1 MKKNN
6 KGFTLIELLAV
17 IVVLAIIMVI
27 ATQQIN
33 KTISRTRANSM
44 ISTLKMAAN
53 CVKTKQADGAIAAC
67 VTGKKCLEDV
77 VDYDTDDYTINVT
90 GDSSAW
96 KVTVTATSN
105 GEFAKADFNLVSGY
119 SKGNIG
125 KTHVD
130 IAKADGDKVPTI
142 SCYVDSNGNIV
153 GDTYSGA
160 KSAKE
165 WKQVIEKELKK
176 IKNK

>member
-33 KTISRTRANSM
+33 RTISRTRANSM

-53 CVKTKQADGAIAAC
+53 GVKTKQADGSIKAC
-67 VTGKKCLEDV
+67 DSGKCLEDV
-77 VDYDTDDYTINVT
+77 VDYDTNDYDIKVIASDGNT
-90 GDSSAW
+90 GW
-96 KVTVTATSN
+96 TVAVIAKAG
-105 GEFAKADFNLVSGY
+105 GEFEKADFTLIDDL
-119 SKGNIG
+119 KDGNIG

-130 IAKADGDKVPTI
+130 ISKASGSDMPTV
-142 SCYVDSNGNIV
+142 SCFIDNNGNI
-153 GDTYSGA
+153 
-160 KSAKE
+160 SATE
-165 WKQVIEKELKK
+165 
-176 IKNK
+176 

>member
-17 IVVLAIIMVI
+17 IVELAIIMVI

-53 CVKTKQADGAIAAC
+53 GVKTKQADGSIKAC
-67 VTGKKCLEDV
+67 SSGEKCLEDV

-90 GDSSAW
+90 GDFSAW
-96 KVTVTATSN
+96 KVTVTATSPAT
-105 GEFAKADFNLVSGY
+105 E
-119 SKGNIG
+119 
-125 KTHVD
+125 
-130 IAKADGDKVPTI
+130 
-142 SCYVDSNGNIV
+142 
-153 GDTYSGA
+153 
-160 KSAKE
+160 
-165 WKQVIEKELKK
+165 
-176 IKNK
+176 

>member
-53 CVKTKQADGAIAAC
+53 GVKTKQADGSIAAC

-77 VDYDTDDYTINVT
+77 VDYDTDDYTINVS

-96 KVTVTATSN
+96 KVTVTATSS
-105 GEFAKADFNLVSGY
+105 GEFEKADFNLVSGY
-119 SKGNIG
+119 SNGKFGPNDLITREQLAVILNNYCKYNYCEKYYGGKNIL
-125 KTHVD
+125 
-130 IAKADGDKVPTI
+130 AK
-142 SCYVDSNGNIV
+142 
-153 GDTYSGA
+153 
-160 KSAKE
+160 
-165 WKQVIEKELKK
+165 
-176 IKNK
+176 

>member
-33 KTISRTRANSM
+33 ETISRTRANSM

-53 CVKTKQADGAIAAC
+53 GVKTKQADGSIETC
-67 VTGKKCLEDV
+67 NSKDKCLGDV

-96 KVTVTATSN
+96 KVTVTATSG
-105 GEFAKADFNLVSGY
+105 GEFEKADFNLVSGY
-119 SKGNIG
+119 NNNGNIG

-130 IAKADGDKVPTI
+130 IDKVNGDKKPTI
-142 SCYVDSNGNIV
+142 SCYVDSNGNI
-153 GDTYSGA
+153 TATSPA
-160 KSAKE
+160 TE
-165 WKQVIEKELKK
+165 
-176 IKNK
+176 

>member
-53 CVKTKQADGAIAAC
+53 GVKTKQADGSIKTC
-67 VTGKKCLEDV
+67 SLGEKCLDDV
-77 VDYDTDDYTINVT
+77 VDYDTDDYTINVD

-96 KVTVTATSN
+96 KVTVTATSG
-105 GEFAKADFNLVSGY
+105 GEFEKADFNLVSGY
-119 SKGNIG
+119 SNGNIG

-130 IAKADGDKVPTI
+130 IDKAEGDKVPTI
-142 SCYVDSNGNIV
+142 SCYVDSNGNI
-153 GDTYSGA
+153 TA
-160 KSAKE
+160 TLPATE
-165 WKQVIEKELKK
+165 
-176 IKNK
+176 

>member
-1 MKKNN
+1 MQKANYYKRKKEKEGKKMKKNN

-53 CVKTKQADGAIAAC
+53 GVKTKQADGSIKAC
-67 VTGKKCLEDV
+67 SSGEKCLEDV
-77 VDYDTDDYTINVT
+77 VDYD
-90 GDSSAW
+90 
-96 KVTVTATSN
+96 
-105 GEFAKADFNLVSGY
+105 EFEKADFNLVSGY
-119 SKGNIG
+119 NSGNIG

-130 IAKADGDKVPTI
+130 IAKVNGDKMPTI
-142 SCYVDSNGNIV
+142 SCYVDSNGNI
-153 GDTYSGA
+153 TA
-160 KSAKE
+160 TKPATE
-165 WKQVIEKELKK
+165 
-176 IKNK
+176 

>member
-33 KTISRTRANSM
+33 ITISRTRANSM

-53 CVKTKQADGAIAAC
+53 GVKTKQADGTIETC
-67 VTGKKCLEDV
+67 NKCLGDV

-96 KVTVTATSN
+96 KVTVTATSG
-105 GEFAKADFNLVSGY
+105 GEFEKADFNLVSGY
-119 SKGNIG
+119 NNGNIG

-130 IAKADGDKVPTI
+130 IDKVNGDKKPTI
-142 SCYVDSNGNIV
+142 SCYVDSNGNI
-153 GDTYSGA
+153 TATSPA
-160 KSAKE
+160 TE
-165 WKQVIEKELKK
+165 
-176 IKNK
+176 

>member
-53 CVKTKQADGAIAAC
+53 GVKTKQADGSIAAC
-67 VTGKKCLEDV
+67 VPEKKCLEDV

-90 GDSSAW
+90 DESSAW
-96 KVTVTATSN
+96 KVTVTATSG
-105 GEFAKADFNLVSGY
+105 GEFEKADFNLVSGY
-119 SKGNIG
+119 NNNGNIG

-130 IAKADGDKVPTI
+130 IAKVNGKDKPTI
-142 SCYVDSNGNIV
+142 SCYVDSNGNI
-153 GDTYSGA
+153 TATSP
-160 KSAKE
+160 AKE
-165 WKQVIEKELKK
+165 
-176 IKNK
+176 

>member
-17 IVVLAIIMVI
+17 IVVLAIIMVL

-53 CVKTKQADGAIAAC
+53 GVKTKQADGSIAAC
-67 VTGKKCLEDV
+67 NSGKCLEDV
-77 VDYDTDDYTINVT
+77 VDYDTDDYTISVT

-96 KVTVTATSN
+96 KVTVTATSG
-105 GEFAKADFNLVSGY
+105 GEFERADFSLVDSATDN
-119 SKGNIG
+119 SDIG

-130 IAKADGDKVPTI
+130 IAKVNGDKMPTI
-142 SCYVDSNGNIV
+142 SCYVDSNGNITAT
-153 GDTYSGA
+153 GPTT
-160 KSAKE
+160 E
-165 WKQVIEKELKK
+165 
-176 IKNK
+176 

>member
-53 CVKTKQADGAIAAC
+53 GVKTKQADGSIAAC
-67 VTGKKCLEDV
+67 VQGKKCLEDV

-90 GDSSAW
+90 GNSSAW
-96 KVTVTATSN
+96 KVTVTATSG
-105 GEFAKADFNLVSGY
+105 GEFEKADFNLVSGY
-119 SKGNIG
+119 SNNGNIG

-130 IAKADGDKVPTI
+130 IAKVNGDKMPTI
-142 SCYVDSNGNIV
+142 SCYVDSNGNI
-153 GDTYSGA
+153 TATSPA
-160 KSAKE
+160 TE
-165 WKQVIEKELKK
+165 
-176 IKNK
+176 

>member
-53 CVKTKQADGAIAAC
+53 GVKTKQADGSIETC
-67 VTGKKCLEDV
+67 NSKDKCLGDV

-96 KVTVTATSN
+96 KVTVTATSG
-105 GEFAKADFNLVSGY
+105 GEFEKADFSLVSGY
-119 SKGNIG
+119 NNGNIG

-130 IAKADGDKVPTI
+130 IDKVNGDKKPTI
-142 SCYVDSNGNIV
+142 SCYVDSNGNI
-153 GDTYSGA
+153 TATSPA
-160 KSAKE
+160 TE
-165 WKQVIEKELKK
+165 
-176 IKNK
+176 

>member
-33 KTISRTRANSM
+33 QTISRTRANSM

-53 CVKTKQADGAIAAC
+53 GVKTKQADGSIAAC

-77 VDYDTDDYTINVT
+77 VDYDTDDYTINVS

-96 KVTVTATSN
+96 KVTVTATSR
-105 GEFAKADFNLVSGY
+105 GEFEKADFNLVSGY
-119 SKGNIG
+119 SNDNGNIG

-130 IAKADGDKVPTI
+130 IAKANGDDKPTI
-142 SCYVDSNGNIV
+142 SCYVDSNGNI
-153 GDTYSGA
+153 TATSPA
-160 KSAKE
+160 TE
-165 WKQVIEKELKK
+165 
-176 IKNK
+176 

>member
-27 ATQQIN
+27 ATQKIN
-33 KTISRTRANSM
+33 QTISRTRANSM

-53 CVKTKQADGAIAAC
+53 GVKTKQADGSIADC
-67 VTGKKCLEDV
+67 VPGKKCLGDV

-90 GDSSAW
+90 ADSSAW
-96 KVTVTATSN
+96 KVTVTATSG
-105 GEFAKADFNLVSGY
+105 GEFEKADFNLVSGDN
-119 SKGNIG
+119 SGNIG

-130 IAKADGDKVPTI
+130 IAKAEGDKVPTI
-142 SCYVDSNGNIV
+142 SCYVDSNGNI
-153 GDTYSGA
+153 TA
-160 KSAKE
+160 TKPATK
-165 WKQVIEKELKK
+165 
-176 IKNK
+176 

>member
-53 CVKTKQADGAIAAC
+53 GVKTKQADGSIETC
-67 VTGKKCLEDV
+67 NSKDKCLGDV

-96 KVTVTATSN
+96 KVTVTATSD
-105 GEFAKADFNLVSGY
+105 GEFERADFNLVDSATDN
-119 SKGNIG
+119 SDIG

-130 IAKADGDKVPTI
+130 VAKVNGDKMPTI
-142 SCYVDSNGNIV
+142 SCYVDSNGNI
-153 GDTYSGA
+153 TATSP
-160 KSAKE
+160 AKE
-165 WKQVIEKELKK
+165 
-176 IKNK
+176 

>member
-33 KTISRTRANSM
+33 QTISRTRANSM

-53 CVKTKQADGAIAAC
+53 GVKTKQADGSIAAC
-67 VTGKKCLEDV
+67 VEGKKCLEDV

-90 GDSSAW
+90 GNSSAW
-96 KVTVTATSN
+96 KVTVTATSG
-105 GEFAKADFNLVSGY
+105 GEFEKADFKLVSGY
-119 SKGNIG
+119 SNGNIG

-130 IAKADGDKVPTI
+130 IDKAEGDKVPTI
-142 SCYVDSNGNIV
+142 SCYVDSKGNI
-153 GDTYSGA
+153 TA
-160 KSAKE
+160 TLPATE
-165 WKQVIEKELKK
+165 
-176 IKNK
+176 

>member
-1 MKKNN
+1 MQKTNYYKRKKKRKN

-53 CVKTKQADGAIAAC
+53 GVKTKQADGSIKAC
-67 VTGKKCLEDV
+67 SSGEKCLEDV
-77 VDYDTDDYTINVT
+77 VDYD
-90 GDSSAW
+90 
-96 KVTVTATSN
+96 
-105 GEFAKADFNLVSGY
+105 EFEKADFNLVSGY
-119 SKGNIG
+119 NSGNIG

-130 IAKADGDKVPTI
+130 IAKVNGDKMPTI
-142 SCYVDSNGNIV
+142 SCYVDSNGNI
-153 GDTYSGA
+153 TA
-160 KSAKE
+160 TKPATE
-165 WKQVIEKELKK
+165 
-176 IKNK
+176 

>member
-33 KTISRTRANSM
+33 QTISRTRANSM

-53 CVKTKQADGAIAAC
+53 GVKTKQADGSIAAC
-67 VTGKKCLEDV
+67 VEGKKCLEDV

-90 GDSSAW
+90 DESSAW
-96 KVTVTATSN
+96 KVTVTATSR

-119 SKGNIG
+119 SSGNIG

-142 SCYVDSNGNIV
+142 SCYVDSNGNI
-153 GDTYSGA
+153 TA
-160 KSAKE
+160 TKPATK
-165 WKQVIEKELKK
+165 
-176 IKNK
+176 

>member
-33 KTISRTRANSM
+33 NTISRTRVNSM

-53 CVKTKQADGAIAAC
+53 GVKTKQADGSIKAC
-67 VTGKKCLEDV
+67 SSGEKCLEDV
-77 VDYDTDDYTINVT
+77 VDYD
-90 GDSSAW
+90 
-96 KVTVTATSN
+96 
-105 GEFAKADFNLVSGY
+105 EFEKADFNLVSGY
-119 SKGNIG
+119 NSGNIG

-130 IAKADGDKVPTI
+130 IAKVNGDKVPTI
-142 SCYVDSNGNIV
+142 SCYVDSNGNI
-153 GDTYSGA
+153 TA
-160 KSAKE
+160 TLPATE
-165 WKQVIEKELKK
+165 
-176 IKNK
+176 

>member
-33 KTISRTRANSM
+33 NTISRTRANSM

-53 CVKTKQADGAIAAC
+53 GVKTKQADGSIKAC
-67 VTGKKCLEDV
+67 SSEEKCLEDV
-77 VDYDTDDYTINVT
+77 VDYD
-90 GDSSAW
+90 
-96 KVTVTATSN
+96 
-105 GEFAKADFNLVSGY
+105 EFEKADFNLVSGY
-119 SKGNIG
+119 NNGNIG

-130 IAKADGDKVPTI
+130 IAKVNGDKMPTI
-142 SCYVDSNGNIV
+142 SCYVDSNGNI
-153 GDTYSGA
+153 TA
-160 KSAKE
+160 TKPATE
-165 WKQVIEKELKK
+165 
-176 IKNK
+176 

>member
-33 KTISRTRANSM
+33 NTISRTRANSM

-53 CVKTKQADGAIAAC
+53 GVKTKQADGSIKAC
-67 VTGKKCLEDV
+67 SSKDKCLGDV
-77 VDYDTDDYTINVT
+77 VDYD
-90 GDSSAW
+90 
-96 KVTVTATSN
+96 
-105 GEFAKADFNLVSGY
+105 EFEKADFNLVSGY
-119 SKGNIG
+119 NNGNIG

-130 IAKADGDKVPTI
+130 IAKVNGDKMPTI
-142 SCYVDSNGNIV
+142 SCYVDSNGNI
-153 GDTYSGA
+153 TA
-160 KSAKE
+160 TKPATE
-165 WKQVIEKELKK
+165 
-176 IKNK
+176 

>member
-53 CVKTKQADGAIAAC
+53 GVKTKQADGSIETC
-67 VTGKKCLEDV
+67 NSKDKCLGDV

-96 KVTVTATSN
+96 KVTVTATSG
-105 GEFAKADFNLVSGY
+105 GEFERADFNLVDSATDN
-119 SKGNIG
+119 SDIG

-130 IAKADGDKVPTI
+130 VAKVNGDKMPTI
-142 SCYVDSNGNIV
+142 SCYVDSNGNI
-153 GDTYSGA
+153 TATSP
-160 KSAKE
+160 AKE
-165 WKQVIEKELKK
+165 
-176 IKNK
+176 

>member
-33 KTISRTRANSM
+33 RTISRTRANSM

-53 CVKTKQADGAIAAC
+53 GVKTKQADGSMKAC
-67 VTGKKCLEDV
+67 SQDEKCLGDV

-96 KVTVTATSN
+96 KVTVTATSG
-105 GEFAKADFNLVSGY
+105 GEFERADFTLINDL
-119 SKGNIG
+119 KDGNIG

-130 IAKADGDKVPTI
+130 TSKASGSDMPTI
-142 SCYVDSNGNIV
+142 SCYVDSNGNI
-153 GDTYSGA
+153 TA
-160 KSAKE
+160 TQPTTE
-165 WKQVIEKELKK
+165 
-176 IKNK
+176 

>member
-33 KTISRTRANSM
+33 NTISRTRANSM

-53 CVKTKQADGAIAAC
+53 GVKTKQADGSIKAC
-67 VTGKKCLEDV
+67 SSGEKCLEDV
-77 VDYDTDDYTINVT
+77 VDYD
-90 GDSSAW
+90 
-96 KVTVTATSN
+96 
-105 GEFAKADFNLVSGY
+105 EFEKADFNLVSGY
-119 SKGNIG
+119 NNGNIG

-130 IAKADGDKVPTI
+130 IAKVNGDDKPTI
-142 SCYVDSNGNIV
+142 SCYVDSNENI
-153 GDTYSGA
+153 TA
-160 KSAKE
+160 TKPATK
-165 WKQVIEKELKK
+165 
-176 IKNK
+176 

>member
-33 KTISRTRANSM
+33 RTISRTRANSM

-53 CVKTKQADGAIAAC
+53 GVKTKQADGSIKAC
-67 VTGKKCLEDV
+67 SSGEKCLEDV

-96 KVTVTATSN
+96 KVTVTATSG
-105 GEFAKADFNLVSGY
+105 GEFERADFTLVDDSATDN
-119 SKGNIG
+119 SNIG

-130 IAKADGDKVPTI
+130 IAKVNGDKKPTI
-142 SCYVDSNGNIV
+142 SCYVDSNGNI
-153 GDTYSGA
+153 TATSP
-160 KSAKE
+160 AKE
-165 WKQVIEKELKK
+165 
-176 IKNK
+176 

>member
-53 CVKTKQADGAIAAC
+53 GVKTKQADGSMEAC
-67 VTGKKCLEDV
+67 SSGKCLEDV
-77 VDYDTDDYTINVT
+77 VDYDTDDYTISVT

-96 KVTVTATSN
+96 KITVTATSG
-105 GEFAKADFNLVSGY
+105 GEFERADFSLVDSATDN
-119 SKGNIG
+119 SDIG

-130 IAKADGDKVPTI
+130 IAKVNGDKMPTI
-142 SCYVDSNGNIV
+142 SCYVDSNGNI
-153 GDTYSGA
+153 TA
-160 KSAKE
+160 TKPTTE
-165 WKQVIEKELKK
+165 
-176 IKNK
+176 

>member
-53 CVKTKQADGAIAAC
+53 GVKTKQADGSIETC
-67 VTGKKCLEDV
+67 NSKDKCLGDV

-90 GDSSAW
+90 GNSSAW
-96 KVTVTATSN
+96 KVTVTATSG
-105 GEFAKADFNLVSGY
+105 GEFEKADFNLVSGY
-119 SKGNIG
+119 STGKIG

-130 IAKADGDKVPTI
+130 IDKAEGDKVPTI
-142 SCYVDSNGNIV
+142 SCYVDSNGNI
-153 GDTYSGA
+153 TATSPA
-160 KSAKE
+160 TE
-165 WKQVIEKELKK
+165 
-176 IKNK
+176 

>member
-33 KTISRTRANSM
+33 RTISRTRANSM

-53 CVKTKQADGAIAAC
+53 GVKTKQADGSIEAC
-67 VTGKKCLEDV
+67 PTGKKCLDDV

-96 KVTVTATSN
+96 QVTVTATKK
-105 GEFAKADFNLVSGY
+105 GKFARADFTLVDDKATNNSD
-119 SKGNIG
+119 IG

-130 IAKADGDKVPTI
+130 IVKADGDKMPTI
-142 SCYVDSNGNIV
+142 SCYVDSNGNI
-153 GDTYSGA
+153 TATSPA
-160 KSAKE
+160 TK
-165 WKQVIEKELKK
+165 
-176 IKNK
+176 